1 MKIFEIVCGDDK
13 PIIVKTEEV
22 AKAFCDKMNAAIKL
36 DLRIKGD
43 VYCYHELQI
52 LDEEPKG
59 FVSFVVSFIK
69 GSLTDPCIQCF
80 NDHNFHRG
88 DITDITIL
96 WDGTINVCF
105 SVLSDET
112 ITKQSIIKK
121 AKELLLKRK

>member
-1 MKIFEIVCGDDK
+1 MKVYEIVCGDK
-13 PIIVKTEEV
+13 TIEMVKSEEV

-43 VYCYHELQI
+43 VYHYNERQI

-59 FVSFVVSFIK
+59 FVSFVVGFIK

-80 NDHNFHRG
+80 NDHHFHRG
-88 DITDITIL
+88 DITIL

-105 SVLSDET
+105 SVSSDET
-112 ITKQSIIKK
+112 ITKDIIIKK

>member
-1 MKIFEIVCGDDK
+1 MKVYEIVCGDDK
-13 PIIVKTEEV
+13 PIIVESEEV
-22 AKAFCDKMNAAIKL
+22 AKAFCDKMNAVVKL

-43 VYCYHELQI
+43 IYCYHELQI
-52 LDEEPKG
+52 LNEEPKG

-80 NDHNFHRG
+80 NDHRFHRG
-88 DITDITIL
+88 DITIL

-105 SVLSDET
+105 SVSSDET
-112 ITKQSIIKK
+112 ITKEILIKK

>member
-1 MKIFEIVCGDDK
+1 MKIFEIVCGDK
-13 PIIVKTEEV
+13 TIEMVKSEEV

-43 VYCYHELQI
+43 VYFYHELQI
-52 LDEEPKG
+52 LNEEPKG

-80 NDHNFHRG
+80 NDHHFHRG
-88 DITDITIL
+88 DITIL

-105 SVLSDET
+105 SVSSDET
-112 ITKQSIIKK
+112 MTKETIIKK

>member
-1 MKIFEIVCGDDK
+1 MKIFEIVCGDK
-13 PIIVKTEEV
+13 TIEMVKSEEV

-43 VYCYHELQI
+43 VYFYYERQI
-52 LDEEPKG
+52 LDEAPKG
-59 FVSFVVSFIK
+59 FVSFVVGFIK

-80 NDHNFHRG
+80 NDHRFHRG

-105 SVLSDET
+105 SVSSDEAM
-112 ITKQSIIKK
+112 TKDNIIKK
-121 AKELLLKRK
+121 AKELLLKLK

>member
-1 MKIFEIVCGDDK
+1 MKIFEIVCGDK
-13 PIIVKTEEV
+13 TIEMVKSEEV

-43 VYCYHELQI
+43 VYFYYERQI
-52 LDEEPKG
+52 LDEAPKG
-59 FVSFVVSFIK
+59 FVSFVVGFIK

-80 NDHNFHRG
+80 NDHRFHRG

-105 SVLSDET
+105 SVSSDEAM
-112 ITKQSIIKK
+112 TKDNIIKK